1 MYFLTQEQKSL
12 CSKLYVLLY
21 VKIIYYLYVS
31 VSTIGQPMSYYRTTP
46 VLSSDSP
53 SAVVGQ
59 VGSLLS
65 D

>member
-31 VSTIGQPMSYYRTTP
+31 VSTIGQSLYGYRTTP

-53 SAVVGQ
+53 SVVVGQ